1 MVTYAFRAKNLGPL
15 RDVDWRIPPG
25 VSVVVG
31 PNGVGKSTLLRLP
44 EFGRITLL
52 DSLKAAVTQVFD
64 GTAYLRNHDARVDDE
79 IRFGA
84 SVDQARW
91 DVTVNVA
98 PGNLDTL
105 AAEEFAWTDGA
116 RLRRDSRSARV
127 YLADNEELPWHME
140 MIPRGIADRVR
151 GVARADIRTKLE
163 AARESCPANARAAV
177 PGALLV
183 YLSLTGDVYGFQTY
197 RYLLQHIAKYGSPQ
211 SPDLVLQ
218 PSGENVFPLLR
229 NWRDRSDHEHRF
241 EFVLSTLREAFPH
254 VNKLDFEQAGQT
266 VTVAVLDKRYAG
278 KKTPISRE
286 STGFLTALLHLC
298 AIASCSKGGLVT
310 LDELETSLHPRAIKV
325 LLSAFRSWAKEHD
338 LSIVLATQSETVLD
352 QFQEEPEKIQ
362 VLEPKMSP
370 GPKPLTELYEP
381 EWLKQ
386 FSLGDLFGQLEYG
399 SGTTE

>member
-1 MVTYAFRAKNLGPL
+1 MTYAFRAKNLGPL
-15 RDVDWRIPPG
+15 RDIDWRIPKG

-44 EFGRITLL
+44 DFVRMTLL
-52 DSLKAAVTQVFD
+52 DSLNAAVTHVFD
-64 GTAYLRNHDARVDDE
+64 GTAYLRNHGARVDDA

-84 SVDQARW
+84 SVDEARW

-98 PGNLDTL
+98 RGSLDTL
-105 AAEEFAWTDGA
+105 AAEEFGWADEA
-116 RLRRDSRSARV
+116 RLRRDPRSAKV
-127 YLADNEELPWHME
+127 YFAENDELPWHME
-140 MIPRGIADRVR
+140 MIPRGIADRLR
-151 GVARADIRTKLE
+151 GVDRADMPAALE
-163 AARESCPANARAAV
+163 TALESCPAKIRAAV
-177 PGALLV
+177 PGALFV
-183 YLSLTGDVYGFQTY
+183 YLALTGGTCGYQTY

-254 VNKLDFEQAGQT
+254 VHKLDFEQAGQT
-266 VTVAVLDKRYAG
+266 VTVAVVDNRYSG
-278 KKTPISRE
+278 KKTPVSRE

-298 AIASCSKGGLVT
+298 AIASGDKGGLVT

-325 LLSAFRSWAKEHD
+325 LISAFRSWAKEHD

-362 VLEPKMSP
+362 VLEPRMSP
-370 GPKPLTELYEP
+370 GPKPLTELYET

-399 SGTTE
+399 SGNSE